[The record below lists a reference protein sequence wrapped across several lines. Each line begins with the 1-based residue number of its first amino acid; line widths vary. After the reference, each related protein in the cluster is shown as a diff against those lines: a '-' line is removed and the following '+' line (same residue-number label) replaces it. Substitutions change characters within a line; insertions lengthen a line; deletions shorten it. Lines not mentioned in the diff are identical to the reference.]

1 MASFNTLF
9 VSRLVLVIALFV
21 FETLLEI
28 EKLRF
33 RSLPLLIENTKYR
46 PRFLLVLHGSFAIKF
61 SITAIAVI
69 ENFIAK
75 EPCKTSKNLGLYF
88 VFSINNGKLRK
99 RNFSISSKVS
109 NTNKAITRTRRDT
122 KRVLKDAIAER
133 PTQGKGKTT
142 HGAVRVPESHCEA
155 SHQ

>member
-1 MASFNTLF
+1 MP
-9 VSRLVLVIALFV
+9 RMHC
-21 FETLLEI
+21 ETLLEI

-75 EPCKTSKNLGLYF
+75 SGPKTKYKPASARENSVYYYE
-88 VFSINNGKLRK
+88 SI
-99 RNFSISSKVS
+99 
-109 NTNKAITRTRRDT
+109 
-122 KRVLKDAIAER
+122 KRVVKIPQYVVNR
-133 PTQGKGKTT
+133 SCFFRQFKGTKLLNVRTPFTFVPRAVLCFYLLFTT
-142 HGAVRVPESHCEA
+142 Y
-155 SHQ
+155 